1 MAVHDINNWLRFP
14 YEKKPLADSTL
25 RNKTKAE
32 LIQIIRDYE
41 HNYAALY
48 EANERGVAYAE
59 KKFTVLDATKLLKRL
74 TVRDIE
80 GNPHL
85 RDSND
90 VGWIDTISRLALL
103 EDIVEEARR

>member
-1 MAVHDINNWLRFP
+1 M
-14 YEKKPLADSTL
+14 E
-25 RNKTKAE
+25 
-32 LIQIIRDYE
+32 IIRDYE
-41 HNYAALY
+41 HNYSVLY
-48 EANERGVAYAE
+48 DAYERSIAYAE

-80 GNPHL
+80 GNPYL

-90 VGWIDTISRLALL
+90 VGWIDTLSRLALL